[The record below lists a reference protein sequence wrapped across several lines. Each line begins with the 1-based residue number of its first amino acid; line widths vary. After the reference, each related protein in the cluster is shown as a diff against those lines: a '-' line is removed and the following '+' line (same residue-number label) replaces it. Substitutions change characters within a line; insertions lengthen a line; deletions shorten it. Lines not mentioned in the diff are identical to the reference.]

1 MANDIPDLSAVHE
14 TLVTPVKTDRRFADG
29 PGFPYGKM
37 TMRRKK
43 SLLRRAILAA
53 LDFAAKT
60 PFSVQPVFIRLGF
73 KSRM

>member
-1 MANDIPDLSAVHE
+1 
-14 TLVTPVKTDRRFADG
+14 
-29 PGFPYGKM
+29 M

-43 SLLRRAILAA
+43 SSLRTGNPGS
-53 LDFAAKT
+53 LDFAVKT